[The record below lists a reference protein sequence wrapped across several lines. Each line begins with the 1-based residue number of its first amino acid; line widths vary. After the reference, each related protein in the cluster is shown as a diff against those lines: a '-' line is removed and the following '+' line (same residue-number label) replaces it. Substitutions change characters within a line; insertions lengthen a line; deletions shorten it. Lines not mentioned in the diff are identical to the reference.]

1 MRYINRDGN
10 VIYTPVVS
18 DKIIREDGRVERLCS
33 HGVGHPIGHTRR
45 WEKWMEMH
53 GCDGCCCFFEGF
65 EEEDEED
72 KPYEGM

>member
-18 DKIIREDGRVERLCS
+18 DKIIREDGRVERLCT

-45 WEKWMEMH
+45 WEEWMGMH
-53 GCDGCCCFFEGF
+53 GCDGCCCFFEEEDD
-65 EEEDEED
+65 EEEG